1 MLVVSTVF
9 CFINAKFLLFLFQKR
24 LFSINAVK
32 QMNFKK
38 YKNLGH
44 KRMLDI
50 KYIAENPDVIKDGLA
65 KKGYSKDVIVVDALI
80 ALYKDINKLKTSSQS
95 LSEEKNKLSNSIKSA
110 SAEER
115 PAIIAKSKA
124 LGEELKVEQEKLA
137 AEQAKFD
144 DIMLRMP
151 NMPSAESPVGPDDSA
166 NVVRRKVGELPHFD
180 FTPRDH
186 VELMELND
194 WSEMERIAKVSGS
207 RTYAIKNDLAQL
219 ELAIHM
225 MVLDKLRSHGFTV
238 ITVPSISKEKPL
250 YGQGYLPFS
259 RDEIYYMPADD
270 IYLSGTAEL
279 ILNSLRADEILSENE
294 LPILYAGFSPCFR
307 REAGAAGKDTRGLV
321 RVHQFMKTEQ
331 FVICKNDIAESEKWH
346 QKLLAISE
354 EVLQDLELP
363 YQVLE
368 VCTGDM
374 GAPKYRQYDLEA
386 WVPSQNCYRETH
398 SCSNITEWQAR
409 RTNLRYRDNADGK
422 VKYVHTLNNTGIATP
437 RALVPFIE
445 NHQNADGTVNI
456 PVKLRPY
463 LGGKAKIGKNA

>member
-1 MLVVSTVF
+1 
-9 CFINAKFLLFLFQKR
+9 
-24 LFSINAVK
+24 
-32 QMNFKK
+32 
-38 YKNLGH
+38 
-44 KRMLDI
+44 MLDI
-50 KYIAENPDVIKDGLA
+50 KYIIENKELVQEGLN
-65 KKGYSKDVIVVDALI
+65 KKGYANIISLDDLI
-80 ALYKDINKLKTSSQS
+80 SLHSSITKLKTSSQAKA
-95 LSEEKNKLSNSIKSA
+95 EEKNKLSNSIKSA

-115 PAIIAKSKA
+115 PAIIAKSKE
-124 LGEELKVEQEKLA
+124 LGEALKQELEELD
-137 AEQAKFD
+137 AEQKKYD
-144 DIMLRMP
+144 EIMLRMP
-151 NMPSAESPVGPDDSA
+151 NMPSPDCPVGPDESG
-166 NVVRRKVGELPHFD
+166 NVVIRKVGEIPQFN
-180 FTPRDH
+180 FKPRDH

-194 WSEMERIAKVSGS
+194 WGEMERIAKVSGS

-219 ELAIHM
+219 ELAMHM
-225 MVLDKLRSHGFTV
+225 MVLDKLRAHGFTV

-259 RDEIYYMPADD
+259 KDEIYYMPADD
-270 IYLSGTAEL
+270 VYLSGTAEL
-279 ILNSLRADEILSENE
+279 ILNSLRADEIINEAE

-331 FVICKNDIAESEKWH
+331 FVICKNDIKESEKWH
-346 QKLLAISE
+346 QTLLKISE

-363 YQVLE
+363 YQVLDI
-368 VCTGDM
+368 CTGDM

-445 NHQNADGTVNI
+445 CHQNEDGSVNI
-456 PVKLRPY
+456 PQKLRPY
-463 LGGKAKIGKNA
+463 LSGKTKIGKNV

>member
-1 MLVVSTVF
+1 
-9 CFINAKFLLFLFQKR
+9 
-24 LFSINAVK
+24 
-32 QMNFKK
+32 
-38 YKNLGH
+38 
-44 KRMLDI
+44 MLDI
-50 KYIAENPDVIKDGLA
+50 KYIVENPDIIKDGLS
-65 KKGYSKDVIVVDALI
+65 KKGYRQEDIDVDALI
-80 ALYKDINKLKTSSQS
+80 ALHKSINKLKTSSQS

-110 SAEER
+110 SPEDR

-124 LGEELKVEQEKLA
+124 LGEELKKEQEELA
-137 AEQAKFD
+137 AEQEKFD

-151 NMPSAESPVGPDDSA
+151 NMPSAESPVGKDDTE
-166 NVVRRKVGELPHFD
+166 NVVRRKVGEPTKFD

-186 VELMELND
+186 IELMEIND

-207 RTYAIKNDLAQL
+207 RTYAIKNELSKL
-219 ELAIHM
+219 ELAMHM
-225 MVLDKLRSHGFTV
+225 LVLDKLRDNGFTV

-279 ILNSLRADEILSENE
+279 ILNSLRADEILQENE

-445 NHQNADGTVNI
+445 NHQQADGRVRI
-456 PVKLRPY
+456 PEKLRPY
-463 LGGKAKIGKNA
+463 MGGVEFIGKGTK

>member
-1 MLVVSTVF
+1 
-9 CFINAKFLLFLFQKR
+9 
-24 LFSINAVK
+24 
-32 QMNFKK
+32 
-38 YKNLGH
+38 
-44 KRMLDI
+44 MLDI
-50 KYIAENPDVIKDGLA
+50 KYILENKPMIQEGLN
-65 KKGYSKDVIVVDALI
+65 KKGYAKIINLDELE
-80 ALYKDINKLKTSSQS
+80 ALYLNLNKLKTSSQAMA
-95 LSEEKNKLSNSIKSA
+95 EEKNRLSSSIKSA
-110 SAEER
+110 SADER
-115 PAIIAKSKA
+115 PAIIAKSKE
-124 LGEELKVEQEKLA
+124 LGEELKKELEELEKL
-137 AEQAKFD
+137 QAQFD
-144 DIMLRMP
+144 EIMLRMP
-151 NMPSAESPVGPDDSA
+151 NMPSPESPVGPDDTA
-166 NVVRRKVGELPHFD
+166 NVVRRKVGEPRKFD
-180 FTPRDH
+180 FEPRDH
-186 VELMELND
+186 VELMEMND

-207 RTYAIKNDLAQL
+207 RTYAIKNDLAKL

-225 MVLDKLRSHGFTV
+225 MVLDKLSEHGFTT

-307 REAGAAGKDTRGLV
+307 REAGAAGKDTRGLT

-386 WVPSQNCYRETH
+386 WVPTQNCYRETH
-398 SCSNITEWQAR
+398 SCSNITDWQAR

-422 VKYVHTLNNTGIATP
+422 VKFAHTLNNTGVATP
-437 RALVPFIE
+437 RVLVPLLE
-445 NHQNADGTVNI
+445 NHQQADGTVRI
-456 PVKLRPY
+456 PEKLQPY
-463 LGGKAKIGKNA
+463 MGGKKVIGKKD

>member
-1 MLVVSTVF
+1 
-9 CFINAKFLLFLFQKR
+9 
-24 LFSINAVK
+24 
-32 QMNFKK
+32 
-38 YKNLGH
+38 
-44 KRMLDI
+44 MLDI
-50 KYIAENPDVIKDGLA
+50 KFIIENPQFVKESLA
-65 KKGYSKDVIVVDALI
+65 KKGFASENVDNLI
-80 ALYKDINKLKTSSQS
+80 STYLEMNKLKTSSQA
-95 LSEEKNKLSNSIKSA
+95 LAEEKNKLSNSIKTA
-110 SAEER
+110 TADER
-115 PAIIAKSKA
+115 PAIIAKSKEI
-124 LGEELKVEQEKLA
+124 GEEFKKQQEQLSKIEAYFELQMLK
-137 AEQAKFD
+137 
-144 DIMLRMP
+144 MP
-151 NMPSAESPVGPDDSA
+151 NYPSSDCPVGEDESG
-166 NVVRRKVGELPHFD
+166 NVIIRKVGTPRTFD

-194 WSEMERIAKVSGS
+194 WAEMERIAKVSGS
-207 RTYAIKNDLAQL
+207 RTYAIKNDLAKL

-225 MVLDKLRSHGFTV
+225 MVLDKLREHGFTV
-238 ITVPSISKEKPL
+238 ITVPSLSKEKPL

-279 ILNSLRADEILSENE
+279 ILNSLHADELLQENQ

-363 YQVLE
+363 YQVLDI
-368 VCTGDM
+368 CTGDM

-398 SCSNITEWQAR
+398 SCSNITDWQAR
-409 RTNLRYRDNADGK
+409 RTNLRYRDNAEGK
-422 VKYVHTLNNTGIATP
+422 VRYAHTLNNTGIATP

-456 PVKLRPY
+456 PTKLQPY
-463 LGGKAKIGKNA
+463 LGGKTKIGK

>member
-1 MLVVSTVF
+1 
-9 CFINAKFLLFLFQKR
+9 
-24 LFSINAVK
+24 
-32 QMNFKK
+32 
-38 YKNLGH
+38 
-44 KRMLDI
+44 MLDI
-50 KYIAENPDVIKDGLA
+50 KYILENKPMIQEGLN
-65 KKGYSKDVIVVDALI
+65 KKGYAKIINLDELE
-80 ALYKDINKLKTSSQS
+80 ALYLNLNKLKTSSQAMA
-95 LSEEKNKLSNSIKSA
+95 EEKNRLSSSIKSA
-110 SAEER
+110 SADER
-115 PAIIAKSKA
+115 PAIIAKSKEI
-124 LGEELKVEQEKLA
+124 GEELKKELEEL
-137 AEQAKFD
+137 EELQAQFD
-144 DIMLRMP
+144 KIMLRMP
-151 NMPSAESPVGPDDSA
+151 NMPSPESPVGPDDTA
-166 NVVRRKVGELPHFD
+166 NVVRRKVGEPRKFD
-180 FTPRDH
+180 FEPRDH
-186 VELMELND
+186 VELMEMND

-207 RTYAIKNDLAQL
+207 RTYAIKNDLAKL

-225 MVLDKLRSHGFTV
+225 MVLDKLSEHGFTT

-307 REAGAAGKDTRGLV
+307 REAGAAGKDTRGLT

-386 WVPSQNCYRETH
+386 WVPTQNCYRETH
-398 SCSNITEWQAR
+398 SCSNITDWQAR

-422 VKYVHTLNNTGIATP
+422 VKFAHTLNNTGVATP
-437 RALVPFIE
+437 RVLVPLLE
-445 NHQNADGTVNI
+445 NHQQADGTVRI
-456 PVKLRPY
+456 PEKLQPY
-463 LGGKAKIGKNA
+463 MGGKKVIGKKD

>member
-38 YKNLGH
+38 YNNLGH

-65 KKGYSKDVIVVDALI
+65 KKGYSKDVIDVDALI

>member
-1 MLVVSTVF
+1 
-9 CFINAKFLLFLFQKR
+9 
-24 LFSINAVK
+24 
-32 QMNFKK
+32 
-38 YKNLGH
+38 
-44 KRMLDI
+44 MLDI
-50 KYIAENPDVIKDGLA
+50 KYIIENKELVQEGLN
-65 KKGYSKDVIVVDALI
+65 KKGYANIINLDDLI
-80 ALYKDINKLKTSSQS
+80 SLHSSITKLKTSSQAKA
-95 LSEEKNKLSNSIKSA
+95 EEKNKLSNSIKSA

-115 PAIIAKSKA
+115 PAIIAKSKE
-124 LGEELKVEQEKLA
+124 LGEALKQELEELD
-137 AEQAKFD
+137 AEQKKYD
-144 DIMLRMP
+144 EIMLRMP
-151 NMPSAESPVGPDDSA
+151 NMPSPDCPVGPDESG
-166 NVVRRKVGELPHFD
+166 NVVIRKVGEIPQFN
-180 FTPRDH
+180 FKPRDH

-194 WSEMERIAKVSGS
+194 WGEMERIAKVSGS

-219 ELAIHM
+219 ELAMHM
-225 MVLDKLRSHGFTV
+225 MVLDKLRAHGFTV

-270 IYLSGTAEL
+270 VYLSGTAEL
-279 ILNSLRADEILSENE
+279 ILNSLRADEIINEAE

-331 FVICKNDIAESEKWH
+331 FVICKNDIKESEKWH
-346 QKLLAISE
+346 QTLLKISE

-363 YQVLE
+363 YQILDI
-368 VCTGDM
+368 CTGDM

-445 NHQNADGTVNI
+445 CHQNEDGSVNI
-456 PVKLRPY
+456 PQKLRPY
-463 LGGKAKIGKNA
+463 LGGKTKIGKNI

>member
-1 MLVVSTVF
+1 
-9 CFINAKFLLFLFQKR
+9 
-24 LFSINAVK
+24 
-32 QMNFKK
+32 
-38 YKNLGH
+38 
-44 KRMLDI
+44 MLDI
-50 KYIAENPDVIKDGLA
+50 KFIIENKELVKEGLR
-65 KKGYSKDVIVVDALI
+65 KKGYEKIINVDDLI
-80 ALYKDINKLKTSSQS
+80 ALHSAITRLKTSSQAKA
-95 LSEEKNKLSNSIKSA
+95 EEKNKLSNSIKSA

-124 LGEELKVEQEKLA
+124 LGEELKKELDELS
-137 AEQAKFD
+137 AEQKKYD
-144 DIMLRMP
+144 EIMLRMP
-151 NMPSAESPVGPDDSA
+151 NMPSPDCPVGPDESG
-166 NVVRRKVGELPHFD
+166 NVVLRRVGEIPHFD

-194 WSEMERIAKVSGS
+194 WSEMERIAKVSGA

-219 ELAIHM
+219 ELAMHM

-238 ITVPSISKEKPL
+238 ITVPALSKEKPL

-270 IYLSGTAEL
+270 LYLSGTAEL
-279 ILNSLRADEILSENE
+279 ILNSLRADEILNETE

-331 FVICKNDIAESEKWH
+331 FVICKNDVKESDKWH
-346 QKLLAISE
+346 QTLLKISE

-363 YQVLE
+363 YQVLDI
-368 VCTGDM
+368 CTGDM

-422 VKYVHTLNNTGIATP
+422 VRFVHTLNNTGIATP

-445 NHQNADGTVNI
+445 CHQNADGTVNI
-456 PVKLRPY
+456 PLKLQPY
-463 LGGKAKIGKNA
+463 LGGKTKIGKNVK

>member
-1 MLVVSTVF
+1 
-9 CFINAKFLLFLFQKR
+9 
-24 LFSINAVK
+24 
-32 QMNFKK
+32 
-38 YKNLGH
+38 
-44 KRMLDI
+44 MLDI
-50 KYIAENPDVIKDGLA
+50 KFIIDNQQYVKDSLA
-65 KKGYSKDVIVVDALI
+65 KKGFAAENVDRLI
-80 ALYKDINKLKTSSQS
+80 SSYLEMNKLKTSSQA
-95 LSEEKNKLSNSIKSA
+95 LAEEKNKLSNSIKSA

-115 PAIIAKSKA
+115 PNIIAKSKA
-124 LGEELKVEQEKLA
+124 LGEELKKEQEELSKIEADFEL
-137 AEQAKFD
+137 Q
-144 DIMLRMP
+144 MLKMP
-151 NMPSAESPVGPDDSA
+151 NYPSPDCPVAADESG
-166 NVVRRKVGELPHFD
+166 NVVIRKVGEPRKFD

-186 VELMELND
+186 IELMELND

-225 MVLDKLRSHGFTV
+225 MVLDKLRNHGFTV
-238 ITVPSISKEKPL
+238 ITVPALSKEKPL

-270 IYLSGTAEL
+270 LYLSGTAEL
-279 ILNSLRADEILSENE
+279 ILNSLRADEILQENE

-363 YQVLE
+363 YQVLDI
-368 VCTGDM
+368 CTGDM

-398 SCSNITEWQAR
+398 SCSNITDWQAR

-445 NHQNADGTVNI
+445 NHQNADGSVNI
-456 PVKLRPY
+456 PTKLQPY
-463 LGGKAKIGKNA
+463 LGGKKVIGKGK

>member
-1 MLVVSTVF
+1 
-9 CFINAKFLLFLFQKR
+9 
-24 LFSINAVK
+24 
-32 QMNFKK
+32 
-38 YKNLGH
+38 
-44 KRMLDI
+44 MLDI
-50 KYIAENPDVIKDGLA
+50 KFIIENKELVKEGLR
-65 KKGYSKDVIVVDALI
+65 KKGYEKIINVDDLI
-80 ALYKDINKLKTSSQS
+80 ALHSAITRLKTSSQAKA
-95 LSEEKNKLSNSIKSA
+95 EEKNKLSNSIKSA

-124 LGEELKVEQEKLA
+124 LGEELKKELDELS
-137 AEQAKFD
+137 AEQKKYD
-144 DIMLRMP
+144 EIMLRMP
-151 NMPSAESPVGPDDSA
+151 NMPSPDCPVGPDESG
-166 NVVRRKVGELPHFD
+166 NVVLRRVGKIPHFD

-194 WSEMERIAKVSGS
+194 WSEMERIAKVSGA

-219 ELAIHM
+219 ELAMHM

-238 ITVPSISKEKPL
+238 ITVPALSKEKPL

-270 IYLSGTAEL
+270 LYLSGTAEL
-279 ILNSLRADEILSENE
+279 ILNSLRADEILNEAE

-331 FVICKNDIAESEKWH
+331 FVICKNDVKESDKWH
-346 QKLLAISE
+346 RTLLKISE

-363 YQVLE
+363 YQVLDI
-368 VCTGDM
+368 CTGDM

-422 VKYVHTLNNTGIATP
+422 VRFVHTLNNTGIATP

-445 NHQNADGTVNI
+445 CHQNADGTVNI
-456 PVKLRPY
+456 PLKLQPY
-463 LGGKAKIGKNA
+463 LGGKTKIGKNVK

>member
-65 KKGYSKDVIVVDALI
+65 KKGYSKDVIDVDALI

-166 NVVRRKVGELPHFD
+166 NVVRRKVGELPQFD

-259 RDEIYYMPADD
+259 RDEIYYMPVDD

>member
-1 MLVVSTVF
+1 
-9 CFINAKFLLFLFQKR
+9 
-24 LFSINAVK
+24 
-32 QMNFKK
+32 
-38 YKNLGH
+38 
-44 KRMLDI
+44 MLDI
-50 KYIAENPDVIKDGLA
+50 KYIIENKELVQEGLN
-65 KKGYSKDVIVVDALI
+65 KKGYANIINLDDLI
-80 ALYKDINKLKTSSQS
+80 SLHSSITKLKTSSQAKA
-95 LSEEKNKLSNSIKSA
+95 EEKNKLSNSIKSA

-115 PAIIAKSKA
+115 PAIIAKSKE
-124 LGEELKVEQEKLA
+124 LGEALKQELEELD
-137 AEQAKFD
+137 AEQKKYD
-144 DIMLRMP
+144 EIMLRMP
-151 NMPSAESPVGPDDSA
+151 NMPSPDCPVGPDESG
-166 NVVRRKVGELPHFD
+166 NVVIRKVGEIPQFN
-180 FTPRDH
+180 FKPRDH

-194 WSEMERIAKVSGS
+194 WGEMERIAKVSGS

-219 ELAIHM
+219 ELAMHM
-225 MVLDKLRSHGFTV
+225 MVLDKLRAHGFTV

-270 IYLSGTAEL
+270 VYLSGTAEL
-279 ILNSLRADEILSENE
+279 ILNSLRADEIINEAE

-331 FVICKNDIAESEKWH
+331 FVICKNDIKESEKWH
-346 QKLLAISE
+346 QTLLKISE

-363 YQVLE
+363 YQVLDI
-368 VCTGDM
+368 CTGDM

-445 NHQNADGTVNI
+445 CHQNEDGSVNI
-456 PVKLRPY
+456 PQKLRPY
-463 LGGKAKIGKNA
+463 LGGKTKIGKNI

>member
-1 MLVVSTVF
+1 
-9 CFINAKFLLFLFQKR
+9 
-24 LFSINAVK
+24 
-32 QMNFKK
+32 
-38 YKNLGH
+38 
-44 KRMLDI
+44 MLDI
-50 KYIAENPDVIKDGLA
+50 KFIAENTDWVKKSLA
-65 KKGYSKDVIVVDALI
+65 RKGFAEEKVDEL
-80 ALYKDINKLKTSSQS
+80 LNTYYEMNKYKTSSQV
-95 LSEEKNKLSNSIKSA
+95 LAEEKNKLSNSIKSA

-115 PAIIAKSKA
+115 PAIIAKSKEI
-124 LGEELKVEQEKLA
+124 GEQFKLEQEKLS
-137 AEQAKFD
+137 EIEAKYND
-144 DIMLRMP
+144 MMLRMP
-151 NMPSAESPVGPDDSA
+151 NYPSEESPDGPDDSF
-166 NVVRRKVGELPHFD
+166 NVVRRKVGEIPHFD
-180 FTPRDH
+180 FKPRDH

-194 WSEMERIAKVSGS
+194 WSEMERIAKVSGA

-225 MVLDKLRSHGFTV
+225 MVMDKLRANGFTL
-238 ITVPSISKEKPL
+238 ITVPAISKEKPL
-250 YGQGYLPFS
+250 FNQGYLPFA

-279 ILNSLRADEILSENE
+279 ILNSLRADEVLTEAD

-321 RVHQFMKTEQ
+321 RVHQFFKTEQ
-331 FVICKNDIAESEKWH
+331 FVICKNDLQESDKWH
-346 QKLLAISE
+346 KKLLQISE

-409 RTNLRYRDNADGK
+409 RTNLRYRENATGK
-422 VKYVHTLNNTGIATP
+422 MKFCHTLNNTGIATP
-437 RALVPFIE
+437 RALVPFME
-445 NHQNADGTVNI
+445 NHQQADGTIKI
-456 PVKLRPY
+456 PAKLQPY
-463 LGGKAKIGKNA
+463 LGGKKVIGKNA

>member
-65 KKGYSKDVIVVDALI
+65 KKGYSKDVIDVDALI

-137 AEQAKFD
+137 AEQAQFD

>member
-1 MLVVSTVF
+1 
-9 CFINAKFLLFLFQKR
+9 
-24 LFSINAVK
+24 
-32 QMNFKK
+32 
-38 YKNLGH
+38 
-44 KRMLDI
+44 MLDI
-50 KYIAENPDVIKDGLA
+50 KFIIENVNFVKDGLE
-65 KKGYSKDVIVVDALI
+65 KKGYTKDVLDLDALI
-80 ALYKDINKLKTSSQS
+80 ALHKEINKLKTSSQ
-95 LSEEKNKLSNSIKSA
+95 LLAEEKNKLSNAIKSA
-110 SAEER
+110 SSEER
-115 PAIIAKSKA
+115 PSIIAKSKA
-124 LGEELKVEQEKLA
+124 LGEEFKVLQEQLSVKQSEFDLMMLK
-137 AEQAKFD
+137 
-144 DIMLRMP
+144 MP
-151 NMPSAESPVGPDDSA
+151 NMPSPESPIGPDDSA
-166 NVVRRKVGELPHFD
+166 NVVRRKVGEIRKFE

-186 VELMELND
+186 IELMEIND
-194 WSEMERIAKVSGS
+194 WAEMERIAKVSGS

-219 ELAIHM
+219 ELAMHM
-225 MVLDKLRSHGFTV
+225 MVLDKLREHGFTV

-259 RDEIYYMPADD
+259 RDEVYHLPNDD

-279 ILNSLRADEILSENE
+279 ILNSLRADEILPENE

-346 QKLLAISE
+346 KKLLEISE

-409 RTNLRYRDNADGK
+409 RTNLRYRENADGK
-422 VKYVHTLNNTGIATP
+422 VKFVHTLNNTGIATP

-445 NHQNADGTVNI
+445 NHQNEDGTVNI
-456 PVKLRPY
+456 PVKLQPY
-463 LGGKAKIGKNA
+463 LGGKKVIGKNC